1 MFSKRLFEHQGEDY
15 QPMPEAE
22 QPGGYNF
29 AGEAQD
35 NQNWLNLSKNQKPL
49 SRAVSENKYY

>member
-1 MFSKRLFEHQGEDY
+1 
-15 QPMPEAE
+15 MPEAE

-35 NQNWLNLSKNQKPL
+35 NQNKIKIKKKKKKISIESCW
-49 SRAVSENKYY
+49 

>member
-1 MFSKRLFEHQGEDY
+1 
-15 QPMPEAE
+15 MPEAE

-35 NQNWLNLSKNQKPL
+35 NQNWLNLRKNQKPL
-49 SRAVSENKYY
+49 SRAVGENKYY